1 MEEAPKPKPF
11 DTLVER
17 LAELNLLDE
26 EELNIL
32 MESDRTGSY
41 ELLMGMAAFI
51 TKSCGNM
58 NKIYEKTTQLT
69 LPVDTVHV
77 KHEYGTDLWVGDVA
91 TEVKTSV
98 VTRGKMF
105 KSNWM
110 FTITLVNNQIP
121 IFEQINTKYTG
132 NIILNA
138 IHGSEV
144 LKNYT
149 LSGLFFALYATKCC
163 KKTHGPLII
172 NLGSSYCEKHKTY
185 HRIDKYIRY
194 DLLLQVRQ
202 VKVFSLDEW
211 QDILARTICR

>member
-110 FTITLVNNQIP
+110 
-121 IFEQINTKYTG
+121 
-132 NIILNA
+132 
-138 IHGSEV
+138 
-144 LKNYT
+144 
-149 LSGLFFALYATKCC
+149 
-163 KKTHGPLII
+163 
-172 NLGSSYCEKHKTY
+172 
-185 HRIDKYIRY
+185 
-194 DLLLQVRQ
+194 LQSR
-202 VKVFSLDEW
+202 
-211 QDILARTICR
+211 